1 LPATQSSGGYFAE
14 LLRPFDAAN
23 VRRRDTQA
31 LAVKLSRK
39 MIDHHRQCGQM
50 VGGDSESVVQR
61 GRVMNVKRDELVGI
75 GCGSRV
81 GAICFIPGGNE
92 AEIWRRS
99 AGPSAGQ

>member
-50 VGGDSESVVQR
+50 VDGDSESVVQR
-61 GRVMNVKRDELVGI
+61 GRVMNVKHDELVST
-75 GCGSRV
+75 GCFQQLGY
-81 GAICFIPGGNE
+81 IPG
-92 AEIWRRS
+92 
-99 AGPSAGQ
+99 